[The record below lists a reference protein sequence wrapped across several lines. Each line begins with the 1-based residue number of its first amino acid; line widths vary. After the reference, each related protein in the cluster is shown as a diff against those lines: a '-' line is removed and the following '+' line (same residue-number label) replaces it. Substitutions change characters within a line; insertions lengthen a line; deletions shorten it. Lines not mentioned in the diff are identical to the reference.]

1 MRALYGL
8 RGYFRRYAAAYLL
21 GFACLTG
28 SNLLATFGPR
38 FVERGVDALVAG
50 SRSGVRSAVV
60 WIVVLALGGGV
71 LRFGMRQTL
80 NSASRRIETDLRD
93 DLFEHL
99 LSLSAPFFQT
109 HPIGDL
115 MARGTNDLLALRMSV
130 GPAVMYLVDTTV
142 RTLMI
147 LPMMALISPSLTLYA
162 LLPTFGLPIVMIIV
176 GGEYH
181 RRSLAVQDQ
190 FGDISSFVQEDL
202 SGLRIVRAY
211 AQERAETAL
220 FRELDS
226 GYQQRNMALAR
237 VQGLFEPLL
246 MLLAGAGAVVALVLG
261 GQGVLAGRISIGG
274 FVAFGLYLATLVWPM
289 IALGWAISL
298 LQRGDA
304 AWDRVAAVFGV
315 TPDVA
320 APTHPTP
327 LPPSAGARRVTFEG
341 VWFRY
346 PTAVDRGWVLEDV
359 SFDVAP
365 GAVLGLVGATGSGKS
380 TIVELLAR
388 SYDPDRGRILIDGVD
403 LRELAPA
410 ELRRAVGVVP
420 QETFLFSE
428 TLRQNVL
435 LGAPDDG
442 RLERAAAVS
451 RLDAALPDLPN
462 GWETMLG
469 ERGINLSGGQRQRA
483 AIARALVRDPPV
495 LVLDDALS
503 AVDAHTETE
512 ILAALRDAM
521 AGRTA
526 LIVSHRFSAVRD
538 AAEILV
544 LDEGRVVERGRHDA
558 LVAGGGR
565 YLSLLMRQELEESL
579 EGGDG

>member
-8 RGYFRRYAAAYLL
+8 RSYFRRYTGAYLL
-21 GFACLTG
+21 GFLCLVG
-28 SNLLATFGPR
+28 SNLLGTFGPR
-38 FVERGVDALVAG
+38 FVERGIDALVAG
-50 SRSGVRSAVV
+50 SRGGVRAAVL
-60 WIVVLALGGGV
+60 WITGLALVGGV

-93 DLFEHL
+93 DLFRHL
-99 LSLSAPFFQT
+99 MSLSAPFYQT

-115 MARGTNDLLALRMSV
+115 MARGTNDLLALRMAA

-162 LLPTFGLPIVMIIV
+162 LLPTLGLPLVMIV
-176 GGEYH
+176 LGGEYH

-220 FRELDS
+220 FHALDA

-237 VQGLFEPLL
+237 IQGLFDPLL

-261 GQGVLAGRISIGG
+261 GQGVLAGRITIGG

-304 AWDRVAAVFGV
+304 AFDRVDAMFRM
-315 TPDVA
+315 TPDPID
-320 APTHPTP
+320 PTHPAA
-327 LPPSAGARRVTFEG
+327 LPPSRGARRVTFDH

-346 PTAVDRGWVLEDV
+346 PTAVDRGWVLQDV
-359 SFDVAP
+359 SFDVAA
-365 GAVLGLVGATGSGKS
+365 GDGLGLVGATGSGKS

-403 LRELAPA
+403 IRQLALA
-410 ELRRAVGVVP
+410 ELRRTVGVVP

-428 TLRQNVL
+428 TLRDNVL
-435 LGAPDDG
+435 LGSPDDG

-451 RLDAALPDLPN
+451 RLDAALPDLPG

-483 AIARALVRDPPV
+483 AIARALVRDPGV

-512 ILAALRDAM
+512 ILAALRDAI

-544 LDEGRVVERGRHDA
+544 LEEGRVVERGRHA
-558 LVAGGGR
+558 ELVAHGGR

-579 EGGDG
+579 DTD